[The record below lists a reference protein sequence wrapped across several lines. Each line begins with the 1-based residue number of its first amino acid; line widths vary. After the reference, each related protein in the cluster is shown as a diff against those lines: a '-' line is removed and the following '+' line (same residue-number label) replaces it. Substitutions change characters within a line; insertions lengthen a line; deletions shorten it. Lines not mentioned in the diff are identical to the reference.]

1 MGRAAYPRDLTQR
14 FARSARLRDG
24 AGPAVADG
32 PAAARGQRTAFGNL
46 WAGCAS
52 TGPAVPDAR
61 AAARGRTRCRVSGPR
76 IARGARSL
84 RARREPLHR
93 TAPGTPAAGV
103 FTPEIQAATVGA
115 RGFAAHRGLHV
126 SNADEY
132 LGKGAGP
139 MESDGAGGTGACERA
154 FFAGIGH
161 GPVRRWRQPAGR
173 SAKPSGR
180 GRRG

>member
-1 MGRAAYPRDLTQR
+1 MYPARWKTGPGNRCGRRDV
-14 FARSARLRDG
+14 LRV
-24 AGPAVADG
+24 AG
-32 PAAARGQRTAFGNL
+32 GQRTAFGNL

-115 RGFAAHRGLHV
+115 RG
-126 SNADEY
+126 
-132 LGKGAGP
+132 
-139 MESDGAGGTGACERA
+139 
-154 FFAGIGH
+154 
-161 GPVRRWRQPAGR
+161 
-173 SAKPSGR
+173 
-180 GRRG
+180 